1 MRLANGE
8 VLLCWP
14 LAQHIITA
22 GWTYNDGGVHS
33 AIDLRAAAGTPVY
46 AAEDGTV
53 DGAQRWDGHTKT
65 GMQSYGNML
74 RLRHADYNGLAL
86 QTRYAHLSRLCVAAG
101 DTVKAGQLI
110 GYSGESGNCCGA
122 HLHFEVLC
130 GGARVHPLNWLD
142 DDFACATD
150 AVRAHLGAYR
160 SVAAPAAAAA
170 AAALQRLS
178 IGPVSSGD
186 AMRFWALARQ
196 LAVPYTAEYV

>member
-22 GWTYNDGGVHS
+22 GWTYNDGGPHS

-74 RLRHADYNGLAL
+74 RLRHASLLLRG
-86 QTRYAHLSRLCVAAG
+86 TSKTVAEIAG
-101 DTVKAGQLI
+101 
-110 GYSGESGNCCGA
+110 ECG
-122 HLHFEVLC
+122 FEDPSYF
-130 GGARVHPLNWLD
+130 ARV
-142 DDFACATD
+142 FK
-150 AVRAHLGAYR
+150 RKYGAPPNQCR
-160 SVAAPAAAAA
+160 NAK
-170 AAALQRLS
+170 AL
-178 IGPVSSGD
+178 
-186 AMRFWALARQ
+186 
-196 LAVPYTAEYV
+196 

>member
-22 GWTYNDGGVHS
+22 GWTYNDSGAHS
-33 AIDLRAAAGTPVY
+33 AIDLRAAVGTPVY

-160 SVAAPAAAAA
+160 SVAAPAAAP
-170 AAALQRLS
+170 ALQRLS